1 MIVRKRRFMWYVS
14 RAGILMLIIIL
25 GGGAYLYV
33 WFRNDIRKA
42 EARITRGSLMAE
54 TACGQIEYADSG
66 SGIPVLSIHGSG
78 GGYDQGLAVVES
90 LGEGFRVIAPSRFGY
105 LNTPYPEQHTPVD
118 QANAY
123 ICLLD
128 YLGLET
134 VSVVAFSAGGTS
146 ALQLAQLYPER
157 VSSLVMV
164 SAISNVRPVRDANE
178 STQSA
183 LLTDFVFWAAST
195 FATDPVLEFFGLS
208 AAAQSILTD
217 EELDRARS
225 VVRIMNPLKLR
236 KVGLDHDSTE
246 DKLFDGATFELES
259 ITAPTLAVHAEDD
272 TFIPIAHGEYTAEH
286 IPGAQLVRFEVGGHF
301 VAVREKAGVVIAD
314 FVRQNNA

>member
-1 MIVRKRRFMWYVS
+1 MIVRKHRFMWYVS
-14 RAGILMLIIIL
+14 RAGILMLVIIL
-25 GGGAYLYV
+25 GAGVYLYV
-33 WFRNDIRKA
+33 WFRNDIQKA
-42 EARITRGSLMAE
+42 EARIARGSLMAE
-54 TACGQIEYADSG
+54 SACGQIEYADSG
-66 SGIPVLSIHGSG
+66 DGIPVLSIHGSG
-78 GGYDQGLAVVES
+78 GGYDQGLVIGET
-90 LGEGFRVIAPSRFGY
+90 LGEGFRIIAPSRFGY
-105 LNTPYPEQHTPVD
+105 LNSHYPEQHSPVD

-123 ICLLD
+123 VCLLD

-134 VSVVAFSAGGTS
+134 VSVMAFSAGGTS

-178 STQSA
+178 SAQSA

-217 EELDRARS
+217 EEMDRARS

-236 KVGLDHDSTE
+236 KAGLEHDSTE
-246 DKLFDGATFELES
+246 DKLFDGATFDLES
-259 ITAPTLAVHAEDD
+259 ITAPTLVVHAEDD

-286 IPGAQLVRFEVGGHF
+286 IPGAKLVRFEIGGHF
-301 VAVREKAGVVIAD
+301 VAVRDEAGAAIAD
-314 FVRQNNA
+314 FIRQNNA